1 MLAAKTVNSS
11 EIYSAVCSVEHSDR
25 LHQGGDVPELG
36 CQRWNVGSP
45 YPSSLQQN
53 YQIRHTA
60 PCPHHSVTGR
70 PEPSHYRLTGS
81 LFLWVFAK
89 CRFSKTN

>member
-53 YQIRHTA
+53 YQIRHTSPVSTSQCHREA
-60 PCPHHSVTGR
+60 GAVSLPANWISFSVG
-70 PEPSHYRLTGS
+70 LCQ
-81 LFLWVFAK
+81 V
-89 CRFSKTN
+89 